1 MAALHKIENGELLA
15 KVKKILGITGSYND
29 DAIELLITDVKY
41 FLLDAG
47 VNETAVNS
55 TAAIG
60 CISRGV
66 ADLWNLGSGT
76 VNLSNYF
83 KERAAQ
89 MALCYPSRETIA
101 FADESEASDV

>member
-1 MAALHKIENGELLA
+1 MAALHKIKDGELLA
-15 KVKKILGITGSYND
+15 KVKRILGITGSYND
-29 DAIELLITDVKY
+29 DAIELLIIDVKY
-41 FLLDAG
+41 YLLDAG

-76 VNLSNYF
+76 VNLSAYF

-89 MALCYPSRETIA
+89 MALCYPSGETIEYA
-101 FADESEASDV
+101 GENNV